1 MTLDPRL
8 GMLEQHLKT
17 DECLDLWLTGGLYTR
32 VVRGK
37 LFRCPHC
44 ARAAEAKD
52 QAAEKQQQQQQQ
64 QQNRIA
70 SPKGKQQPVASSPKR
85 HGTGTGQHH
94 KNKQQQPSKGG
105 NPVGASAS
113 SAAAAAGSSKIGEKS
128 CRLCKGTGSV
138 RPEAMRNIKVR

>member
-52 QAAEKQQQQQQQ
+52 QAAEKQQQHQ
-64 QQNRIA
+64 QQNRIT

-94 KNKQQQPSKGG
+94 KNKQQPSKGG